1 MTDGRANGGAA
12 GTSGGGRRLGLVL
25 LAGFLVVFLIQG
37 YAIATSQIADLE
49 RSGADIPASRPWVW
63 TATSLAMWLLLIP
76 VIWWAVARVRPPRFS
91 WWQVTAIF
99 LAGSVA
105 ISAVHIGGMML
116 LRMAVYA
123 IAFPERYEIGD
134 WWTVAIYEY
143 RKDLAAYV
151 QFVGGVAAA
160 QWLLKRADEPAAP
173 AMPDTPVTLAVA
185 DGSVTHHVP
194 LDEIEQIASAG
205 NYVEISWGT
214 RTLLHRATLAAV
226 EAELGPGFVRVHR
239 SRLVRRAAIRRI
251 ETDRS
256 GDFAMTLASGAVARG
271 SRRFR
276 AALDG

>member
-1 MTDGRANGGAA
+1 MTDGQANGGAT

-25 LAGFLVVFLIQG
+25 LAGFLVIFMIQG
-37 YAIATSQIADLE
+37 YAIVTSQIADLE
-49 RSGADIPASRPWVW
+49 RSGANIPASRPWVW
-63 TATSLAMWLLLIP
+63 ITTSLAMWLALIP
-76 VIWWAVARVRPPRFS
+76 VIWWAAVRIRPPRFG
-91 WWQVTAIF
+91 WGQIAIF
-99 LAGSVA
+99 FLLGSVA

-123 IAFPERYEIGD
+123 VAFPERYEIGD
-134 WWTVAIYEY
+134 WWDVAVYEY

-151 QFVGGVAAA
+151 QFVAGVAVA
-160 QWLLKRADEPAAP
+160 QWLLKRADEPAGP
-173 AMPDTPVTLAVA
+173 ATRDTPATLAVA

-194 LDEIEQIASAG
+194 VDEIEQIASAG

-226 EAELGPGFVRVHR
+226 EAELGAGFVRVHR

>member
-25 LAGFLVVFLIQG
+25 LVGFLVVFMIQG
-37 YAIATSQIADLE
+37 YAIVESQIADLE
-49 RSGADIPASRPWVW
+49 RSGANIPASRPWVW
-63 TATSLAMWLLLIP
+63 TTTSLAMWLLLIP
-76 VIWWAVARVRPPRFS
+76 VIWWAVARVRPPRFA
-91 WWQVTAIF
+91 WWQVVAIF
-99 LAGSVA
+99 LLGSVA

-123 IAFPERYEIGD
+123 AAFPERYEVGD

-151 QFVGGVAAA
+151 QFVAGVVTA

-214 RTLLHRATLAAV
+214 RTLLHRATLGAV
-226 EAELGPGFVRVHR
+226 EAALGPGFVRVHR